1 MQFCLACHTII
12 LPLPSECLDYQLVL
26 AHLTAEGF
34 TCVSVEFAFVLNFDF
49 SSEAQIQGV
58 IHDRYIVYN
67 CYVPILTMFGR
78 QRLTYCTLE
87 IPILL
92 PQVLCAFFWEAGV
105 AGFMNRPSFQLML
118 SSFNYCFN
126 CTLPFSLF
134 PFFPPLAS
142 TLSQDSHGP
151 NFLRKSC
158 LLLLPI

>member
-1 MQFCLACHTII
+1 MNSSIYFHALNTFTPWNKSDSVLKSNVFNTLVESICSLVPKFYFHLETNLVQFCLACHTII

-78 QRLTYCTLE
+78 QRLT
-87 IPILL
+87 
-92 PQVLCAFFWEAGV
+92 
-105 AGFMNRPSFQLML
+105 
-118 SSFNYCFN
+118 
-126 CTLPFSLF
+126 
-134 PFFPPLAS
+134 
-142 TLSQDSHGP
+142 
-151 NFLRKSC
+151 
-158 LLLLPI
+158 